1 MKATGGFYTFSNVR
15 YAAPPTGNLRFRA
28 PQKPSSNRCVVQ
40 TGNVGRICPQSLP
53 QWIFEGLSFTANYS
67 SGLSFN
73 ASAWQNPGI
82 SVIGLF
88 QSPEITEDCLFLD
101 VMVHQNVLN
110 SARNGPKAPV
120 LVWIHGGGHAEGSKA
135 DHAAPAKIMAQNND
149 VIFVAINYRL
159 GAFGFLSGPTVQ
171 SDGVANAGLLD
182 QRLALEWVQEH
193 ISEFGGDPNQVTVM
207 GESAGGGSILH
218 QITVSRSPMDWS
230 LQLSFISRPFRF
242 SSYANGFKF

>member
-15 YAAPPTGNLRFRA
+15 YAAPPTGDLRFRA

-67 SGLSFN
+67 SGLPFN

-82 SVIGLF
+82 SVIGLLRG
-88 QSPEITEDCLFLD
+88 PGITEDCLFLD

-120 LVWIHGGGHAEGSKA
+120 LVWIHGGGYAQGSKA
-135 DHAAPAKIMAQNND
+135 DHAVPAKIMAQNND

-193 ISEFGGDPNQVTVM
+193 ISKFGGDPNQVTVM

-230 LQLSFISRPFRF
+230 LQLSFTSRPFRF
-242 SSYANGFKF
+242 LSYANGFKF